1 MTDFTEMNVAD
12 LAGII
17 KAKQASPVEIANAFL
32 SRIEAVNGRL
42 NAFVT
47 VDQEGAIATAK
58 KAEAEIQGGTYLGP
72 LHGVPVAYKD
82 LYATAGLRTTGGGS
96 RVLEKP
102 CARRRRHGRC
112 PAQASRYD

>member
-1 MTDFTEMNVAD
+1 MTDSTEMNVAD

-17 KAKQASPVEIANAFL
+17 KAKQASLVEIANAFL

-82 LYATAGLRTTGGGS
+82 LYATAGLRTTGGS

-112 PAQASRYD
+112 AAQASRCD